1 MRRWIWA
8 SLSFVPFVLAGP
20 VLAQESLNQKDQPQP
35 AGPVQSSLGSLVETP
50 RFSEPCTSCCQQR
63 RLLESDRAFEGFIGP
78 ISNPVYSKDP
88 RSLTEAR
95 ALFIHNQIPGGH
107 PLGGGNFQA
116 YGLQV
121 RVALTERL
129 TLIADKDGYADLHPG
144 AAPDSSGWLNLGVGL
159 KYVFIRDV
167 ERQFLLSGGF
177 MWEPQTGEA
186 GALSSHGDGTF
197 AFFLTSGKEFAGCW
211 HALGTIGYQLPIDSS
226 ENSSYYY
233 VSLHLDRKIGR
244 FYPLVELNWFHW
256 VAGGNRGLPAAL
268 GEGDGLLNLGTTGVA
283 GNDLV
288 TAAIGGKYKFGPH
301 AELGAAWEF
310 PISNRRDLIDNRLL
324 VEFILRY

>member
-1 MRRWIWA
+1 M
-8 SLSFVPFVLAGP
+8 VPFLLQVSGN
-20 VLAQESLNQKDQPQP
+20 AQEEKKQEKVAQSKTV
-35 AGPVQSSLGSLVETP
+35 GPVQSSLGSLVEP
-50 RFSEPCTSCCQQR
+50 AVVADSCTTCCGQR
-63 RLLESDRAFEGFIGP
+63 RLFESDRAFEGFIGP
-78 ISNPVYSKDP
+78 ISNPVFSKDP

-107 PLGGGNFQA
+107 PLGGGNFQVF
-116 YGLQV
+116 GLQV

-129 TLIADKDGYADLHPG
+129 TLIADKDGYATINPG
-144 AAPDSSGWLNLGVGL
+144 GAPNQDGWLNLGLGM

-167 ERQFLLSGGF
+167 ERQLLLSGGF

-186 GALSSHGDGTF
+186 GAFSSHGDGTF
-197 AFFLTSGKEFAGCW
+197 AFFLTGGKEFAGCW
-211 HALGTIGYQLPIDSS
+211 HALGTIGYQLPIDAS

-288 TAAIGGKYKFGPH
+288 TAAVGGKFKFGPH
-301 AELGAAWEF
+301 AEIGAAWEF
-310 PISNRRDLIDNRLL
+310 PISNRRDLIDSRLL
-324 VEFILRY
+324 AEFILRY